1 MKQFIAFLGVFITTL
16 SFAQTKEAAVVKT
29 MNERYEL
36 AAAEFKKLIAANP
49 ADGDLYF
56 YAGDNYLYWGIID
69 SSEMMFRQGIE
80 KSPANPLNYVG
91 LGRIG
96 WIKGNEALNTAQY
109 AKAIEIMSTKSN
121 KVDKKI
127 QQIGYL
133 KMAETYVQAEKK
145 NFEKALEYIN
155 KAITFNEADAEAYVQ
170 LGDYYLTSEMEKNGK
185 SGMLNLS
192 LAQTQY
198 AKASQLNASYPRAL
212 LAQGKVLVPARN
224 WDAALEY
231 FNKAIAADPN
241 YAPAYREKAELLYK
255 AGRNNLAVESY
266 AKYLEL
272 NNNCRVQQR
281 YASFVFETKDYK
293 KAVTELE
300 KATPCNA
307 ENPFMYRLLGYS
319 YFETGDFAKGL
330 QNINKFFDMAQ
341 AKNYPKLIGSDYAY
355 KGKLLAKNGQDSLG
369 VLTILKAIE
378 LDSSYTEGYSDA
390 AGIYFKAKKYSD
402 AANLYDKKIKA
413 LGSAATP
420 LDYYYLGQALY
431 FSKEYQKSDAAFAVA
446 VSKYPDSNFWRGR
459 CNFKLD
465 NQEAPTG
472 LANEF
477 FHNFVKYGF
486 TDTKTTETNKK
497 FLVESLS
504 YLGFYYAT
512 QKNFDCSK
520 SAWAKVLELDATNE
534 KAKIALT
541 DAEISAAVGTCDIV
555 AGPAPK
561 E

>member
-1 MKQFIAFLGVFITTL
+1 MKQFFAFLGVFITTL

-369 VLTILKAIE
+369 VLTIIKAIE

>member
-1 MKQFIAFLGVFITTL
+1 MKQFFAFLGVFVTTL

-36 AAAEFKKLIAANP
+36 AAAEFKQLIATNP
-49 ADGDLYF
+49 TDGDLYF
-56 YAGDNYLYWGIID
+56 YAGDNYLYWGILD

-80 KSPANPLNYVG
+80 KSPANPLNYIG

-96 WIKGNEALNTAQY
+96 WIKGNDALNTAQY

-198 AKASQLNASYPRAL
+198 AKASQLNPSYPRAL

-402 AANLYDKKIKA
+402 AANLYDQKIKA

-431 FSKEYQKSDAAFAVA
+431 FNKEYQKSDAAFAVA

-465 NQEAPTG
+465 NQETPAG
-472 LANEF
+472 LANEH

-486 TDTKTTETNKK
+486 TDAKTTETNKK
-497 FLVESLS
+497 FLIEALS

-520 SAWAKVLELDATNE
+520 SAWTKVLELDATNE

-541 DAEISAAVGTCDIV
+541 DAEISAAVGTCDII

-561 E
+561 Q